1 MEILRALR
9 DCPGGFE
16 MLPGS
21 VRATL
26 AHGGP
31 GYTQA
36 PAAGPRPPD
45 GLPGKVAAN
54 KTFIMGVLY
63 KMQISPP
70 EPADDDDNV
79 RKLEAAE

>member
-1 MEILRALR
+1 
-9 DCPGGFE
+9 
-16 MLPGS
+16 MLPGP

-31 GYTQA
+31 GYTQE

-45 GLPGKVAAN
+45 DLPGKLKMNGV
-54 KTFIMGVLY
+54 FILSVLS

-70 EPADDDDNV
+70 EPADDDDKV
-79 RKLEAAE
+79 KLEAVA